1 MQTVRICICGDESV
15 GKSSLLTSLVKDTF
29 VTSKIQPILPPIT
42 LPPTSLLSYQENVT
56 TTIVDTSA
64 LPEERNN
71 LRKEVRKCN
80 VILLVYSDHYSYER
94 VALFWMPY
102 FRSLGVNVPVVLC
115 ANKSDLSPNG
125 TSTAQ
130 IVEDEMLPVYQ
141 PLFVSIRRPR

>member
-1 MQTVRICICGDESV
+1 M
-15 GKSSLLTSLVKDTF
+15 KDTF
-29 VTSKIQPILPPIT
+29 VTSKIQPVLPPIT
-42 LPPTSLLSYQENVT
+42 LPPTTLLSYQENVT

-64 LPEERNN
+64 LPQERNN

-130 IVEDEMLPVYQ
+130 IVEDEMLPVHEATY
-141 PLFVSIRRPR
+141 VRSRGPR